1 MNIVIIK
8 YLSIIYFLS
17 EFVLMI
23 FKRSKKEITKTK
35 SDKYS
40 LLLLWITIVSTI
52 TAAFFKA
59 NWKVWNQTNIFFAYL
74 GVFIIVIG
82 AFIRWSAILQL
93 KKEFTVDVSIS
104 KEHKLKSDGFYKY
117 IRHPS
122 YLGLYLI
129 CVGLSIGMNS
139 IWSFLII
146 SIPLSLALLYRIKIG
161 ENELAKEFG
170 DLYLNYKNKTKK
182 IFFEIY

>member
-23 FKRSKKEITKTK
+23 SKRSKKEITKTK
-35 SDKYS
+35 RDKYS

-52 TAAFFKA
+52 TAAFFMANWGRWDKA
-59 NWKVWNQTNIFFAYL
+59 NIIIAYL
-74 GVFIIVIG
+74 GIFFLFFG
-82 AFIRWSAILQL
+82 AFIRWKSIIQL
-93 KKEFTVDVSIS
+93 SKEFTVDVAIG
-104 KEHKLKSDGFYKY
+104 KDHKLKTDGLYKK

-139 IWSFLII
+139 FISVLVI
-146 SIPLSLALLYRIKIG
+146 SIPLLLALLYRIKVE
-161 ENELAKEFG
+161 ENVLTNEFSQ
-170 DLYLNYKNKTKK
+170 LYLNYKKVTKK
-182 IFFEIY
+182 FIPGIF